1 MQLLHERETI
11 GTSYRKLASKYG
23 YSLSHVGRIMKRQ
36 KQKQQEEKVE
46 TISKQVEEM
55 PDDIKVLKEALRK
68 ERLKN
73 ELLNIV
79 VDISSKE
86 LGVDL
91 RKKYGTRQS
100 Q

>member
-1 MQLLHERETI
+1 M
-11 GTSYRKLASKYG
+11 
-23 YSLSHVGRIMKRQ
+23 MKRQ
-36 KQKQQEEKVE
+36 KQKQEEEKVLS
-46 TISKQVEEM
+46 ISNQVEDL
-55 PDDIKVLKEALRK
+55 PDDVKVLKEALRK

-91 RKKYGTRQS
+91 RKKYGARQS
-100 Q
+100 R